1 MKNVKISV
9 LDKLGDLGET
19 IYYGLNNC
27 HSDEVIINFADT
39 IIDEKILEKESDCF
53 WYSEDYKSDVWTF
66 FEIDNGKITKIMD
79 KDENNLER
87 CIKII
92 CRCF

>member
-1 MKNVKISV
+1 MKKVKINV

-39 IIDEKILEKESDCF
+39 IIDEKILETGSDCF

-66 FEIDNGKITKIMD
+66 FEIDNGMITKIWIKM
-79 KDENNLER
+79 
-87 CIKII
+87 KII
-92 CRCF
+92 